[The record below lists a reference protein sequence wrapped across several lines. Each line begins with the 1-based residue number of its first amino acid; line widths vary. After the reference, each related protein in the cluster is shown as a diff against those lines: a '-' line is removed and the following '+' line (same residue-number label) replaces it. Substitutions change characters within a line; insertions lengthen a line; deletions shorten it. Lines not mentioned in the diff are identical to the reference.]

1 MNISASSY
9 TILQQKVNLHTAG
22 CGRLNT
28 PSGVTVTPKR
38 MKASTLATRPLK
50 HKNNIANEPYSVFVE
65 CLNRDDGFST
75 AYIGQVEVPL
85 IEKDFLS

>member
-38 MKASTLATRPLK
+38 MKASTIATRPLK
-50 HKNNIANEPYSVFVE
+50 QKNSTSNDLHNVLVQGPTEKP
-65 CLNRDDGFST
+65 DDF
-75 AYIGQVEVPL
+75 EVT
-85 IEKDFLS
+85 IK